1 MAQPTIQSKQAQHHC
16 SGFGIYY
23 IYRWYMH
30 GIHWYTRG
38 IRWYTLVYAG
48 VRWYTHGIRAVYAWY
63 TRGFCGIRVVYAR
76 YTRGIRAV
84 YAWYTRGFCGIRW
97 YTRGIRLV
105 FAWYTRG
112 IRWYTLMTPQPQ
124 NGENRQ
130 RGWPP
135 AVKTAS
141 GDDRLRWRPP
151 AVMTASYIALLFSI
165 HDLKLSLAFKM
176 EGGKFT
182 NHRKLNMN

>member
-1 MAQPTIQSKQAQHHC
+1 MVYA
-16 SGFGIYY
+16 
-23 IYRWYMH
+23 R
-30 GIHWYTRG
+30 
-38 IRWYTLVYAG
+38 YTLVYAG
-48 VRWYTHGIRAVYAWY
+48 VRWYTLVCA
-63 TRGFCGIRVVYAR
+63 GIRVVYAR
-76 YTRGIRAV
+76 YTRGIREAFVV
-84 YAWYTRGFCGIRW
+84 YAWYTRGIRAVYARLLWYTVVYARYTLGICVVIRVVYAGIRSW
-97 YTRGIRLV
+97 P
-105 FAWYTRG
+105 
-112 IRWYTLMTPQPQ
+112 PQPQ